1 MKTLTSL
8 CISIIIKWIFDTLL
22 QRKKSIASNWGAA
35 PLCDTRLPRY
45 IKTSWT
51 FVNISEWI
59 QAMRL
64 EDIHKYLMNFCI
76 ASTFDILLSKSE
88 EKFKEARNND
98 LLMCCYFLFLNEFT
112 IKITIPTSLKMDQA
126 HRTYLLKTI
135 HKYTKVKKLDF
146 QCYSGGQAYS
156 HVGEEELNLVQESLK
171 TFKELTILKL
181 PNVANDDIIQSVIS
195 YCDKLMVLNISLS
208 KSVTDSSVFI
218 ITKTHEL
225 IKKGLLTKLKAIQ
238 NSEPSKLKLLD
249 VSKTSVSPTGNSM
262 LLEIL
267 PHCEIVQSKYVMLP

>member
-112 IKITIPTSLKMDQA
+112 IKITIPTSLKIDQA
-126 HRTYLLKTI
+126 HRTYLLKTL
-135 HKYTKVKKLDF
+135 HKYAKVKKLDF
-146 QCYSGGQAYS
+146 QCYSGHQQTY
-156 HVGEEELNLVQESLK
+156 VNEDELNLVKESLK
-171 TFKELTILKL
+171 TFKKLTILTL

-195 YCDKLMVLNISLS
+195 NCDKLMVLNISLS
-208 KSVTDSSVFI
+208 KSVTDVSVFI

-225 IKKGLLTKLKAIQ
+225 IKKGPLIKLKAIQ
-238 NSEPSKLKLLD
+238 NSKPSELKLLD
-249 VSKTSVSPTGNSM
+249 ISKTSISPSGKSI

-267 PHCEIVQSKYVMLP
+267 PKCEIVQSKYVEIP